1 MEVYLCFVATNG
13 SIVLKVACFQA
24 RPIHGI
30 PSDSESHKH
39 LLLRQPRKIDMKI
52 MIYHHN
58 SRILSS
64 GPLQRLICCT
74 VILWFKWSNHL
85 LELKVFC
92 WREIK
97 Q

>member
-64 GPLQRLICCT
+64 DSKFRTTATFNLLY
-74 VILWFKWSNHL
+74 SNIM
-85 LELKVFC
+85 V
-92 WREIK
+92 
-97 Q
+97 